1 MILIFTFGG
10 YFVEVKSHFSFD
22 DEDMMIASTFF
33 LKYTPNWSP
42 TSVV

>member
-1 MILIFTFGG
+1 LNFITSSSDIFGG

-33 LKYTPNWSP
+33 LKYTPN
-42 TSVV
+42 